1 MFMIQDPDP
10 HQNELYPKHWPPV
23 YSVEK
28 LTPKTSVL
36 STTVLSAEKYLMQ
49 SHDVFVNFEIEK

>member
-1 MFMIQDPDP
+1 MIRIQDPDV

-23 YSVEK
+23 YSLEK